1 MYNYFVEVIP
11 VSFIGQ
17 FATAVNSFRTDF
29 KLRIEVE
36 TYFIAS
42 LGGPLEFYSR
52 DSSRDIFNFVEFW
65 NAADF
70 STIPSEDISVF
81 SSDDNNLQ
89 TVFSPLQILLF
100 DWLSNVATEI
110 GLTDA
115 QANGIAVAISF
126 FKETSLEGIENFY
139 GFLNSIFTARS
150 DIFTNEQ
157 ILTFNSQFNSESWLV
172 TMVRWQVVSMCVGAG
187 FPLEIIYGSLG
198 YFIDL
203 GFDLESLTIE
213 WVYEYI
219 LIDRWF
225 LEADEIVNFT
235 PGSFDT
241 SRAQFGFYFIELFED
256 FFDLLGISQAEIDLY
271 NSVLIRY

>member
-187 FPLEIIYGSLG
+187 FPLEIIYSSLV

-213 WVYEYI
+213 WVYEFI

-225 LEADEIVNFT
+225 LEIDVIVNFS
-235 PGSFDT
+235 PFDT